1 MRGTNTRKTTQILG
15 AHNTKLVDS
24 DLHTTAIQI
33 LIAALCLLPAASAT
47 ADSGGGLSFSVL
59 EWWVVIGSLF
69 IGVLISASRE
79 RQPLQVDLDRET
91 ANSSDTRQQSKTA
104 QPRKMLFFAASGVF
118 AGLLASISTLF
129 PAVCTLGTV
138 AILLFVFAVSLLG
151 VSPIS
156 LSSILQSDHLE
167 RFSDSWTSGL
177 VVALILASVTSWVIN
192 PLIGT
197 SLVDSDF
204 QLVAG
209 IIAGLTVGAIIGELW
224 TRHSQTD
231 RADDFRRLIRRIS
244 GVATI
249 ALAIF
254 VAGRIPEVPALFL
267 WAVFLVV
274 LSVYCGAT
282 TRLAQPASGERQLLK
297 GLGVVMLIF
306 GVIGLTSASVGSRN
320 LNESFTQFSAF
331 ITAGGG
337 LDSTLSGES
346 KSEVFVYAWSMDE
359 FDQML
364 AQAKQAGKPAAVD
377 LYADWCLDCKRMDR
391 TTFKEPSI
399 VTELTETFDS
409 IKIDITDPND
419 RFGRALRKRFKVFGP
434 PALLFFDRDGNV
446 SANSPVYGY
455 LDVDELTVLLA
466 QVK

>member
-1 MRGTNTRKTTQILG
+1 ML
-15 AHNTKLVDS
+15 TKIFQL
-24 DLHTTAIQI
+24 
-33 LIAALCLLPAASAT
+33 LIAALYTLTPALVK
-47 ADSGGGLSFSVL
+47 ADSGTGLMLSVP
-59 EWWVVIGSLF
+59 EWWVIIGAIV
-69 IGVLISASRE
+69 IGVLISISRE
-79 RQPLQVDLDRET
+79 RQSLKSMQVQDSNEISTSNTD
-91 ANSSDTRQQSKTA
+91 NSQRRKYGR
-104 QPRKMLFFAASGVF
+104 PRAILIYVATGVL
-118 AGLLASISTLF
+118 AGLLASISTHF

-138 AILLFVFAVSLLG
+138 AILLFVAAVSLLG
-151 VSPIS
+151 VYQIN
-156 LSSILQSDHLE
+156 LSSILQSDYLE
-167 RFSDSWTSGL
+167 QSSDSWTPGL
-177 VVALILASVTSWVIN
+177 VVVLVLAIVTSWVIN
-192 PLIGT
+192 ALIGT
-197 SLVDSDF
+197 NNVGSDF
-204 QLVAG
+204 QVVAG
-209 IIAGLTVGAIIGELW
+209 VVAGLIVGAMVGGLW
-224 TRHSQTD
+224 TSNSKTD
-231 RADDFRRLIRRIS
+231 RADDFRRLIRRVS
-244 GVATI
+244 GIAMI
-249 ALAIF
+249 ALAIY
-254 VAGRIPEVPALFL
+254 VAGRIPEVPVLFL

-282 TRLAQPASGERQLLK
+282 TRLAPPASGERQLLK
-297 GLGVVMLIF
+297 GLGIVMLIF

-320 LNESFTQFSAF
+320 FNESFTHFSAF

-346 KSEVFVYAWSMDE
+346 KSEVFVYARSMDE

>member
-1 MRGTNTRKTTQILG
+1 MIG
-15 AHNTKLVDS
+15 A
-24 DLHTTAIQI
+24 
-33 LIAALCLLPAASAT
+33 
-47 ADSGGGLSFSVL
+47 
-59 EWWVVIGSLF
+59 
-69 IGVLISASRE
+69 
-79 RQPLQVDLDRET
+79 
-91 ANSSDTRQQSKTA
+91 
-104 QPRKMLFFAASGVF
+104 
-118 AGLLASISTLF
+118 
-129 PAVCTLGTV
+129 
-138 AILLFVFAVSLLG
+138 
-151 VSPIS
+151 
-156 LSSILQSDHLE
+156 
-167 RFSDSWTSGL
+167 
-177 VVALILASVTSWVIN
+177 
-192 PLIGT
+192 
-197 SLVDSDF
+197 SLVGSDF

-209 IIAGLTVGAIIGELW
+209 VVAGMIVGAIIGGLW
-224 TRHSQTD
+224 NSHSKTD
-231 RADDFRRLIRRIS
+231 RADDFRRLMRRFS
-244 GVATI
+244 AVAMI
-249 ALAIF
+249 ALAIY
-254 VAGRIPEVPALFL
+254 VAGRIPEVPVLFL

-282 TRLAQPASGERQLLK
+282 TRLAQPAGSERQLLK

-306 GVIGLTSASVGSRN
+306 GVIGLTSASIGSRN

-337 LDSTLSGES
+337 LDGTLSGES
-346 KSEVFVYAWSMDE
+346 KSEVFVYVRSMDE

-391 TTFKEPSI
+391 TTFKDPSI
-399 VTELTETFDS
+399 VTEMTETFDS

>member
-1 MRGTNTRKTTQILG
+1 M
-15 AHNTKLVDS
+15 
-24 DLHTTAIQI
+24 HTTTIQI
-33 LIAALCLLPAASAT
+33 LIAALCLLPAASAK
-47 ADSGGGLSFSVL
+47 ADSGGDLPISVL
-59 EWWVVIGSLF
+59 EWWVIIGSLLV
-69 IGVLISASRE
+69 GVLISASRE
-79 RQPLQVDLDRET
+79 RQPLQSMQVDLNSEI
-91 ANSSDTRQQSKTA
+91 ANGSDTRQQSKSA

-151 VSPIS
+151 VSPIT

-167 RFSDSWTSGL
+167 RSSDSWTPGL
-177 VVALILASVTSWVIN
+177 VVVIVLAIVTSWVIN
-192 PLIGT
+192 ALIGT
-197 SLVDSDF
+197 SLVGSDF

-209 IIAGLTVGAIIGELW
+209 VVAGLIVGAIIGELW
-224 TRHSQTD
+224 TSHSQTD
-231 RADDFRRLIRRIS
+231 RTDDFRRLIRRIS
-244 GVATI
+244 GIAMI
-249 ALAIF
+249 ALAIY
-254 VAGRIPEVPALFL
+254 VAGRIPEVPVLFL

-346 KSEVFVYAWSMDE
+346 KSEVFVYARSMDE
-359 FDQML
+359 FDQLL
-364 AQAKQAGKPAAVD
+364 AQAKQAGKPTTVD

-399 VTELTETFDS
+399 VTEMTETFDS

-434 PALLFFDRDGNV
+434 PALLFFDRDGNI

>member
-1 MRGTNTRKTTQILG
+1 MRKTTQILG

-24 DLHTTAIQI
+24 DLHITALQI
-33 LIAALCLLPAASAT
+33 LIAALFLLPAASAT

-59 EWWVVIGSLF
+59 EWWVIIGSLS

-79 RQPLQVDLDRET
+79 RQPLQSMQVDLDSEI
-91 ANSSDTRQQSKTA
+91 ANGSDTRQQSKTA
-104 QPRKMLFFAASGVF
+104 QTRKMLYFAASGVF

-129 PAVCTLGTV
+129 PVVCTLGTV
-138 AILLFVFAVSLLG
+138 AILLFIAAVYLLG
-151 VSPIS
+151 VYQIN
-156 LSSILQSDHLE
+156 LSSILQSDHVE
-167 RFSDSWTSGL
+167 QSSDSWTSGL
-177 VVALILASVTSWVIN
+177 VVALISVLVTFWVFN
-192 PLIGT
+192 ALIGT
-197 SLVDSDF
+197 SLVGNDF

-209 IIAGLTVGAIIGELW
+209 VVAGLIVGAIVGELW
-224 TRHSQTD
+224 TSHSQTD
-231 RADDFRRLIRRIS
+231 RADDYRRLIRRVS
-244 GVATI
+244 GIAMI
-249 ALAIF
+249 ALAIY
-254 VAGRIPEVPALFL
+254 VAGRIPEVPVLFL

-282 TRLAQPASGERQLLK
+282 TRFAQPASGERQLLK
-297 GLGVVMLIF
+297 GMGVVMLIF
-306 GVIGLTSASVGSRN
+306 GVIGLTSASIGSRN
-320 LNESFTQFSAF
+320 FNESFTHFSAF

-346 KSEVFVYAWSMDE
+346 KSAVFVYARSMDE

-391 TTFKEPSI
+391 TTFKDPSI
-399 VTELTETFDS
+399 VTEMTETFDS

-419 RFGRALRKRFKVFGP
+419 KFGRALRKRFKVFGP

>member
-1 MRGTNTRKTTQILG
+1 M
-15 AHNTKLVDS
+15 
-24 DLHTTAIQI
+24 HTTAIKI
-33 LIAALCLLPAASAT
+33 LIAALCLLPADSAK
-47 ADSGGGLSFSVL
+47 ADSGGDLSFSVL
-59 EWWVVIGSLF
+59 EWWVIIGSLLV
-69 IGVLISASRE
+69 GVLISASRE
-79 RQPLQVDLDRET
+79 RQPRQSMQVDLDSET

-104 QPRKMLFFAASGVF
+104 QSRKMLFFAASGVF

-129 PAVCTLGTV
+129 PAVCTLGSV

-177 VVALILASVTSWVIN
+177 VVALISALVTFWVIN
-192 PLIGT
+192 ALIGT
-197 SLVDSDF
+197 SLVGSDF

-209 IIAGLTVGAIIGELW
+209 VVAGLIVGSIIGELW
-224 TRHSQTD
+224 TSHAKTD
-231 RADDFRRLIRRIS
+231 SADDFRRLMRRFS
-244 GVATI
+244 AVAMI
-249 ALAIF
+249 ALAIY
-254 VAGRIPEVPALFL
+254 VAGRIPEVPMLFL

-306 GVIGLTSASVGSRN
+306 GVIGLTSASIGSRN

-346 KSEVFVYAWSMDE
+346 KSEVFVYVRSMDE

-391 TTFKEPSI
+391 TTFKDPSI
-399 VTELTETFDS
+399 VTEMTETFDS